1 MSIKGKNPKVKV
13 APIEQPKPKSKNQ
26 QIVDFWISKKYW
38 DSGCLDEAIDW
49 SNHPNEFTV
58 DQMIEFHEWLTQ
70 MQALK
75 RQVIKLVPAYENIVE
90 LLKLL

>member
-70 MQALK
+70 MQSLK